1 MRQFTGA
8 KSRSVEK
15 YDTYHYVSILATIEQ
30 LLMDSSVIEHLE
42 TFPSRIRNDGIIED
56 FCDGATFRNH
66 PLFSQDPEALQIIGY
81 FDELEVCNPLGSHVK
96 KHKVGVVFYTLG
108 NIHPKFRSTYRAINL
123 AILATKPVLEKHG
136 IDAVLQ
142 PFFEDCN
149 KLAKTGV
156 SVCVKG
162 ANRVFKG
169 ALLAFLADNLASNEL
184 GGFKLSFS
192 FSFHCCRTCLVVH
205 EDMSKEFNSDRV
217 LLRELSNHKSQCE
230 KLNGPTAAHYSK
242 TYGINRKSALLH
254 VAYFPF
260 FNGGLPH
267 DCMHDILE
275 GVAPTEVKL
284 LLKHCIAQKYFALEE
299 YNKSLVHF
307 NYGYTESDRPVPII
321 QRHLQSD
328 KPIKSSASQI
338 LLLLHIL
345 PFLIGS
351 KVPESD
357 FNWKC
362 FLLLRQI
369 MEIVFCPVV
378 TNSMAVSLKILIIEH
393 HKAFVSLYPSC
404 FIPKMH
410 FLIHYPE
417 QMLQVGPMVRTWT
430 IRHEAKLNFFK
441 QTTAISS
448 FKNITLSLANHHQR
462 LACYEKSTGSLLH
475 SRLECGPLSK
485 APVTLKDT
493 NELIQSFI
501 INKIPEICMDAMV
514 SHPNWICQDGV
525 TYKNNNAYVVIG
537 HDGIDPVFAVIE
549 ELIVI
554 GGDMVLFCV
563 RHCIVRYFDDHYH
576 AYVVDHTSQQSLK
589 VELLDRNVYH
599 AHVMSN
605 GLRYITL
612 KHSFMYI
619 K

>member
-1 MRQFTGA
+1 M
-8 KSRSVEK
+8 
-15 YDTYHYVSILATIEQ
+15 
-30 LLMDSSVIEHLE
+30 
-42 TFPSRIRNDGIIED
+42 
-56 FCDGATFRNH
+56 
-66 PLFSQDPEALQIIGY
+66 
-81 FDELEVCNPLGSHVK
+81 
-96 KHKVGVVFYTLG
+96 
-108 NIHPKFRSTYRAINL
+108 
-123 AILATKPVLEKHG
+123 
-136 IDAVLQ
+136 
-142 PFFEDCN
+142 
-149 KLAKTGV
+149 
-156 SVCVKG
+156 
-162 ANRVFKG
+162 
-169 ALLAFLADNLASNEL
+169 
-184 GGFKLSFS
+184 
-192 FSFHCCRTCLVVH
+192 
-205 EDMSKEFNSDRV
+205 
-217 LLRELSNHKSQCE
+217 
-230 KLNGPTAAHYSK
+230 
-242 TYGINRKSALLH
+242 
-254 VAYFPF
+254 
-260 FNGGLPH
+260 
-267 DCMHDILE
+267 
-275 GVAPTEVKL
+275 
-284 LLKHCIAQKYFALEE
+284 EE

-441 QTTAISS
+441 QTTGISS

-525 TYKNNNAYVVIG
+525 TYKNNNAYIVIG

-576 AYVVDHTSQQSLK
+576 AYVVDHISQQSLK
-589 VELLDRNVYH
+589 VELLDRNVYY